1 MTCIDT
7 KEEVDTDSF
16 FEALED
22 GEVYLV
28 SREWTEE
35 ECEEVR
41 RAIAENKAMQQETP
55 APEAVLA

>member
-7 KEEVDTDSF
+7 KEEVDMDSF

-55 APEAVLA
+55 AKEPVLA